1 MTKDRR
7 TAQRRGIHWKALM
20 IGATGQPIGEC
31 TIVDVSNSGARL
43 LLENAIEPPDSFVL
57 IMARNGDVRRHC
69 EVTWRDDESVGVK
82 FVRPRVT
89 ERARTAQSSAIAR
102 LTAKKK
108 SEVADASA
116 D

>member
-1 MTKDRR
+1 
-7 TAQRRGIHWKALM
+7 
-20 IGATGQPIGEC
+20 
-31 TIVDVSNSGARL
+31 
-43 LLENAIEPPDSFVL
+43 
-57 IMARNGDVRRHC
+57 
-69 EVTWRDDESVGVK
+69 VK

>member
-1 MTKDRR
+1 
-7 TAQRRGIHWKALM
+7 
-20 IGATGQPIGEC
+20 
-31 TIVDVSNSGARL
+31 
-43 LLENAIEPPDSFVL
+43 
-57 IMARNGDVRRHC
+57 MARNGDVRRHC